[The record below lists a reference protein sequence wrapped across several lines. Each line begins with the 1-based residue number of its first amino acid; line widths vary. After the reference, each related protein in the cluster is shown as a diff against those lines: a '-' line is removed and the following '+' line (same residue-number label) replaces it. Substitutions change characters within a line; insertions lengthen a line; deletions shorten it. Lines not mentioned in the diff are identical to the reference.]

1 MPRDFTA
8 DLALVK
14 PATLIRRLLAI
25 VYDTLLVVA
34 ISMIVVLISVAIN
47 GGEAID
53 TPLAKAAL
61 QSALLCVNFLFFGY
75 CWTKAGSTL
84 GMLAWHLR
92 VQNHDGTKLSWTQAL
107 IRFFGGAFSLLC
119 LGLGFWMILI
129 NDEKLAWHDRW
140 SNSVVVRTPKRGKS
154 ES

>member
-8 DLALVK
+8 DLSEVK

-34 ISMIVVLISVAIN
+34 ISMVVVLIAVGLN

-53 TPLAKAAL
+53 TPLGKAAL
-61 QSALLCVNFLFFGY
+61 QSALLCINFLFFGY
-75 CWTKAGSTL
+75 CWTKAGRTL

-92 VQNHDGTKLSWTQAL
+92 VQNHDGRKLSWTQAL

-119 LGLGFWMILI
+119 FGLGFFFILLS
-129 NDEKLAWHDRW
+129 DEKLAWHDRW
-140 SNSVVVRTPKRGKS
+140 SNSVVVRTPKPKRK
-154 ES
+154 

>member
-8 DLALVK
+8 DLSEVK
-14 PATLIRRLLAI
+14 PATLTRRILAI

-34 ISMIVVLISVAIN
+34 ISMVVVLIAVGLN

-53 TPLAKAAL
+53 TPLGKAGL
-61 QSALLCVNFLFFGY
+61 QSALLCINFLFFGY
-75 CWTKAGSTL
+75 CWTKAGRTL

-92 VQNHDGTKLSWTQAL
+92 VQNHDGRKLSWTQAL

-119 LGLGFWMILI
+119 FGLGFLFILAS
-129 NDEKLAWHDRW
+129 DEKLAWHDRW
-140 SNSVVVRTPKRGKS
+140 SNSIVVRTPKPKRK
-154 ES
+154 

>member
-1 MPRDFTA
+1 MPKDFTA
-8 DLALVK
+8 DLSEVK

-34 ISMIVVLISVAIN
+34 ISMVIVLIGVGIN

-53 TPLAKAAL
+53 TPLGKATL
-61 QSALLCVNFLFFGY
+61 QSALLCTNFLFFGY
-75 CWTKAGSTL
+75 CWTKAGRTL

-92 VQNHDGTKLSWTQAL
+92 IQNHDGSKIRWSQAL

-119 LGLGFWMILI
+119 FGLGFLFILAS
-129 NDEKLAWHDRW
+129 DEKLAWHDRW
-140 SNSVVVRTPKRGKS
+140 SNSVVVRTPKPQRK
-154 ES
+154 